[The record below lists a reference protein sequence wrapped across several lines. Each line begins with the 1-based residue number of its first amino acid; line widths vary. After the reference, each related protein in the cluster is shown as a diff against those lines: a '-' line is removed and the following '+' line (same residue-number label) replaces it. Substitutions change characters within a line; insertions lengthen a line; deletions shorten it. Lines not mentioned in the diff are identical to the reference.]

1 MKINSNNF
9 FGLLGLLLSVSVFS
23 ATAVKAQELPEPSH
37 ENIRT
42 AAYSELDIRREMDKM
57 IAQLGEG
64 NLYHQYGS
72 SGIYGG
78 YSMTERACRLSKE
91 KGMRLGIIVG
101 TQTHT
106 NSGYFATLN
115 QNIRAFENF
124 ATVKSKNSNS
134 KADLVYWLTDKNLLH
149 ALITIG

>member
-1 MKINSNNF
+1 MMPLF
-9 FGLLGLLLSVSVFS
+9 
-23 ATAVKAQELPEPSH
+23 ED
-37 ENIRT
+37 IRT